1 MKQLAL
7 AVLLTLTAE
16 GASAQTADDVIEKS
30 LAALGGRGAHAKIVS
45 RSIVGTITF
54 TTPAGDISGPIEIL
68 NAAPNKVRTLIK
80 ADLTSLGAGQ
90 LTVDQRFDGQNGH
103 VTDSMR
109 GNRELTGSQL
119 DSLRNTAFPHLFLR
133 VKELGMTAT
142 VSGKERVG
150 DRDAYVLVLQPKQG
164 APLRHY
170 IDAATFLPIKVVMTI
185 GGGPDG
191 ADVEQ
196 TAEVSDFRDVDGIK
210 VPFRLRTSSSVQT
223 VTIAVTTVA
232 HNVKVDDALFR
243 KPATP

>member
-1 MKQLAL
+1 VKQLAF

-45 RSIVGTITF
+45 RSVVGTITF

-68 NAAPNKVRTLIK
+68 NASPNKVRTLIK
-80 ADLTSLGAGQ
+80 ADLASLGAGQ
-90 LTVDQRFDGQNGH
+90 LTVDQRFDGQTGY

-119 DSLRNTAFPHLFLR
+119 DSLRNTAFPHLFLSI
-133 VKELGMTAT
+133 KELGMTAT

-164 APLRHY
+164 APLRQY
-170 IDAATFLPIKVVMTI
+170 IDATTFLPIKVVMTI

-196 TAEVSDFRDVDGIK
+196 TTEVSDFRDVDGIK
-210 VPFRLRTSSSVQT
+210 IPFRLRTSSSVQT
-223 VTIAVTTVA
+223 VTITVTTVA
-232 HNVKVDDALFR
+232 HNVKVDDALFS